1 MIRKFIIVVALII
14 LTGCGFSPMY
24 SKKNNNN
31 NNFSIEEINFS
42 GEREL
47 NNFLKIGLMRYQ
59 NSSDKKF
66 FIDVESEF
74 SKIILTKDITG
85 KDTNYELIAN
95 VTFKLE
101 SNKKFKFSEKKII
114 ENLNDNFEQTKQ
126 ERSIKQIFATSIIN
140 KLINQLSII
149 Q

>member
-1 MIRKFIIVVALII
+1 MIKKFTIVIALII
-14 LTGCGFSPMY
+14 LTGCGFTPMH
-24 SKKNNNN
+24 SKKNN
-31 NNFSIEEINFS
+31 NNFSIEQINFS

-47 NNFLKIGLMRYQ
+47 NNFLKIGLTRYK

-74 SKIILTKDITG
+74 SKIILTKDKTG
-85 KDTNYELIAN
+85 KATNYELIAN
-95 VTFKLE
+95 VTFKLK
-101 SNKKFKFSEKKII
+101 SIKKIEFSEKKII
-114 ENLNDNFEQTKQ
+114 KNLDDNFEQTKQ
-126 ERSIKQIFATSIIN
+126 ERSVKQIFATSIIN

>member
-1 MIRKFIIVVALII
+1 MIKKFLIVIALVI
-14 LTGCGFSPMY
+14 LTGCGFTPMY

-31 NNFSIEEINFS
+31 FSIEQINFS

-47 NNFLKIGLMRYQ
+47 NNFLKIGLTRYKS
-59 NSSDKKF
+59 SSDKKF

-74 SKIILTKDITG
+74 SKNIITKDKTG
-85 KDTNYELIAN
+85 KATNYELIAN
-95 VTFKLE
+95 VTFNFE
-101 SNKKFKFSEKKII
+101 SIKKIEFNEKKII
-114 ENLNDNFEQTKQ
+114 ENLDDSFEQTKQ
-126 ERSIKQIFATSIIN
+126 ERSVKQIFATSIIN

>member
-1 MIRKFIIVVALII
+1 MIKKFIIVIALTI
-14 LTGCGFSPMY
+14 LTGCGFVPMY
-24 SKKNNNN
+24 SKNNNN
-31 NNFSIEEINFS
+31 KNFSIEQINFS

-47 NNFLKIGLMRYQ
+47 NNFLKIGLIRYQ

-74 SKIILTKDITG
+74 SKNIITKDKTG
-85 KDTNYELIAN
+85 KATNYELIAN
-95 VTFKLE
+95 VTFNFE
-101 SNKKFKFSEKKII
+101 SIKKIKFSEKKII
-114 ENLNDNFEQTKQ
+114 ENLDDSFEQTKK
-126 ERSIKQIFATSIIN
+126 ERSVKQIFATSIIN

>member
-1 MIRKFIIVVALII
+1 MIKKFTIVISLII
-14 LTGCGFSPMY
+14 LTGCGFTPMH
-24 SKKNNNN
+24 SKKNY
-31 NNFSIEEINFS
+31 NNFSIELINFS

-47 NNFLKIGLMRYQ
+47 NNYLNIGLSRYK

-74 SKIILTKDITG
+74 FKIILTKDKTG
-85 KDTNYELIAN
+85 KATNYELIAN
-95 VTFKLE
+95 VTFKLK
-101 SNKKFKFSEKKII
+101 SIKKIEFSEKKII

-140 KLINQLSII
+140 KFINQLSII

>member
-1 MIRKFIIVVALII
+1 MIKKFSMVIALII
-14 LTGCGFSPMY
+14 LTGCGFTPMH
-24 SKKNNNN
+24 SKKNN
-31 NNFSIEEINFS
+31 NNFSIEQINFS

-47 NNFLKIGLMRYQ
+47 NNFLKIGLTRYK

-74 SKIILTKDITG
+74 SKIILTKDKTG
-85 KDTNYELIAN
+85 KATNYELIAN
-95 VTFKLE
+95 VTIKLK
-101 SNKKFKFSEKKII
+101 SNKKIEFAERKII
-114 ENLNDNFEQTKQ
+114 KNLNDNFEQTKQ
-126 ERSIKQIFATSIIN
+126 ERSVKQIFATSIIN

>member
-1 MIRKFIIVVALII
+1 MIKKFSIVIALII
-14 LTGCGFSPMY
+14 LTGCGFTPMH
-24 SKKNNNN
+24 SKKNN
-31 NNFSIEEINFS
+31 NNFSIEQINFS

-47 NNFLKIGLMRYQ
+47 NNFLKIGLTRYK

-74 SKIILTKDITG
+74 SKIILTKDKSG
-85 KDTNYELIAN
+85 KATNYELIAN
-95 VTFKLE
+95 VTFKLR
-101 SNKKFKFSEKKII
+101 SNKKIEFAERKII
-114 ENLNDNFEQTKQ
+114 KNLNDNFEQTKQ
-126 ERSIKQIFATSIIN
+126 ERSVKQIFATSMIN